1 MTALLQVKVKTA
13 DKKMAERQFFL
24 KIHKSF
30 EVSRNGR
37 LA

>member
-13 DKKMAERQFFL
+13 DKKMTERQFFF

-30 EVSRNGR
+30 EVSRNGCF
-37 LA
+37 A